1 MLKLSS
7 IKNEIFPLR
16 FSLLV
21 LFAKSINSS
30 DNSNFKLYSIFSSEK
45 NIFFNPLYF
54 LIFFFLGKNFGLLTR
69 DCFLVPQL

>member
-21 LFAKSINSS
+21 LFAKSTNSS

-45 NIFFNPLYF
+45 NIFFLTLY
-54 LIFFFLGKNFGLLTR
+54 IS
-69 DCFLVPQL
+69 

>member
-21 LFAKSINSS
+21 LFAKSTNSS

-54 LIFFFLGKNFGLLTR
+54 LIFFFS
-69 DCFLVPQL
+69 